1 MKIYSYISM
10 VNENGNPYI
19 QKKECYQVDGR
30 KTYNTPSDIFNF
42 VYDGLRLQDYA
53 EEYVYILCLDNKGH
67 LLGCFE
73 VSHGTTTCSLVTP
86 RETFQKALMIGAV
99 NIIMTHNHPSGDIT
113 PSKADI
119 DITERIYKAGDII
132 GVNLLD
138 HIIICKTGYCS
149 MKMNGYMR
157 GE

>member
-1 MKIYSYISM
+1 MKIYSYVSM
-10 VNENGNPYI
+10 VNETGNPYI
-19 QKKECYQVDGR
+19 QKKESYQVDGR
-30 KTYNTPSDIFNF
+30 RTYSSPTDVISF
-42 VYDGLRLQDYA
+42 VYDGLKLQDYA
-53 EEYVYILCLDNKGH
+53 EEYTYILCLDNKFH
-67 LLGCFE
+67 LVGCFE
-73 VSHGTTTCSLVTP
+73 VSHGTVNGSLVTP
-86 RETFQKALMIGAV
+86 REIFQKALMIGAV
-99 NIIMTHNHPSGDIT
+99 NIIMAHNHPSRDVT

-119 DITERIYKAGDII
+119 DITERVYKAGDII